1 MKSLF
6 FYLLQVIV
14 VSGILYA
21 YYYVALRNKKFH
33 QYNRFYILGATLA
46 SILIPFL
53 NIPVYFSNEDASAQ
67 WMSALQSLY
76 GQPVVIAVGAAPV
89 EEESIF
95 TWQNL
100 LYAFYGLIAIAGL
113 AKILLSIY
121 RLRKII
127 GQHPAEHLNGI
138 RFINTA
144 EPGTPFSFFRWL
156 FWNNRIELSSQKGE
170 QIFRHEIFHI
180 EQKHSL
186 DTVFMEMVTIVFWIN
201 PFFHIMKKELK
212 AIHEFLADRFAS
224 NETEKWEYA
233 EMLLMQALNTQ
244 YSLVHPFF
252 HNQIKR
258 RIAMITNPQKTS
270 HQYLR
275 KLLVLP
281 LAALLITLFAFSYKE
296 KQANPLPEITILDL
310 PTAITDSVPSKAPY
324 DIKADVINITGDGFN
339 KENQQ
344 IPPTL
349 IIFNGKEY
357 TSEEFKDFTGEKKND
372 VVIDAKYVIS
382 TPANDKKALAK
393 YGEKARGGVLELK
406 GATIDTVPA
415 KKIIN
420 VKLVGTTIQTDKQP
434 LLVLDGVVKENA
446 DYQNTLTKIVPDD
459 IESIT
464 VLKDASAESLYGPKG
479 RNGVLLITT
488 KDGVSG
494 KTQPVIKDD
503 LKDVVV
509 TGYGIKKANID
520 SVTSLRLV
528 PSNQVTKK
536 VAGVQIEKSDT
547 VRTGV
552 MDIVVEERK
561 PKLEEV
567 TVTGYATKKVQGV
580 EVKNT
585 PAEKSKIEEV
595 TVVGYPRAGKVNGV
609 SVSSSQLDVEP
620 AFPGGASAW
629 YNFVSR
635 NVDATAP
642 LKKGAPA
649 GQYTVVVRMKVDKDG
664 RLSDFKAITNHGYG
678 MEDAAIRVLEKSPY
692 WNPGYRNGVAINSY
706 KFQPIVF
713 AVVNE
718 KGEIKGEIPEN
729 TATIYPNPVKDNL
742 SVLFN
747 SKNSRTVGV
756 SIVDM
761 NGKTYTRNSLT
772 LAKGSTTSSI
782 STKDLAPG
790 TYLLRVTGNDDAT
803 QTFKFVKE

>member
-76 GQPVVIAVGAAPV
+76 GQPVVIAVGSAPV

-100 LYAFYGLIAIAGL
+100 LYVFYGLIAIAGL
-113 AKILLSIY
+113 AKIILSIY

-244 YSLVHPFF
+244 HSLVHPFF

-296 KQANPLPEITILDL
+296 KQTDQLPEITILDL
-310 PTAITDSVPSKAPY
+310 PPAMTDTVPAKATY
-324 DIKADVINITGDGFN
+324 EIKADVFTVTGDGFN
-339 KENQQ
+339 KTNQQ
-344 IPPTL
+344 TPPTL
-349 IIFNGKEY
+349 IVFNGKEY
-357 TSEEFKDFTGEKKND
+357 TSDEFKNFTGEKFKD
-372 VVIDAKYVIS
+372 VSIEAKSVVS
-382 TPANDKKALAK
+382 TPANDKNALAK
-393 YGEKARGGVLELK
+393 YGEKARGGVLEFRE
-406 GATIDTVPA
+406 ATLDTVPA
-415 KKIIN
+415 KKLTSIKIT
-420 VKLVGTTIQTDKQP
+420 GTSLQSDKKP
-434 LLVLDGVVKENA
+434 LIVLDGVVKDEGE
-446 DYQNTLTKIVPDD
+446 YQSTLSTIEPDN
-459 IESIT
+459 IEAIT

-479 RNGVLLITT
+479 KNGVLLITT
-488 KDGVSG
+488 KNGISG
-494 KTQPVIKDD
+494 KTQPVVKDD
-503 LKDVVV
+503 LKEVVV
-509 TGYGIKKANID
+509 TGYGVKKANTD
-520 SVTSLRLV
+520 SVINLKIV
-528 PSNQVTKK
+528 PSNQVAKK
-536 VAGVQIEKSDT
+536 LVGLQLEKSDT
-547 VRTGV
+547 VRSGV
-552 MDIVVEERK
+552 ADLVIEERK

-567 TVTGYATKKVQGV
+567 TVVGFATKKAQGV
-580 EVKNT
+580 EIKNV
-585 PAEKSKIEEV
+585 PSEKGKIEEV
-595 TVVGYPRAGKVNGV
+595 TVVGYPRTGKVNGV
-609 SVSSSQLDVEP
+609 SVSSSQLEVEP

-635 NVDATAP
+635 NVDAASP

-664 RLSDFKAITNHGYG
+664 RLSDFKAMTNHGYG
-678 MEDAAIRVLEKSPY
+678 MEDAAIRALEKSPY

-706 KFQPIVF
+706 KLQPIVF

-718 KGEIKGEIPEN
+718 KSEIKGEVSEN

-761 NGKTYTRNSLT
+761 NGKTFTRNSLK

-782 STKDLAPG
+782 STKELAPG
-790 TYLLRVTGNDDAT
+790 TYLLRVSESGEGT

>member
-76 GQPVVIAVGAAPV
+76 GQPVIIAVGGASSA
-89 EEESIF
+89 ENSIF
-95 TWQNL
+95 TWENL
-100 LYAFYGLIAIAGL
+100 LYAFYGVIAIAGL
-113 AKILLSIY
+113 AKIILSIC
-121 RLRKII
+121 RLRKIM

-186 DTVFMEMVTIVFWIN
+186 DAVFMEMVTIIFWIN

-244 YSLVHPFF
+244 HSLVHPFF

-275 KLLVLP
+275 KMLVLP

-296 KQANPLPEITILDL
+296 KQNNPSPEELSIYELQASLVD
-310 PTAITDSVPSKAPY
+310 
-324 DIKADVINITGDGFN
+324 TGDITQVQPVKFTGKNFTITSDTIRT
-339 KENQQ
+339 KMSGAVRPKSTE
-344 IPPTL
+344 PGL
-349 IIFNGKEY
+349 IVFNGKPY
-357 TSEEFKDFTGEKKND
+357 SSREFGEFIESISSAKNLF
-372 VVIDAKYVIS
+372 VHGTEIRE
-382 TPANDKKALAK
+382 TPANDKAAIAK
-393 YGEKARGGVLELK
+393 FGEIAKNGVTEYVD
-406 GATIDTVPA
+406 ASIDTVP
-415 KKIIN
+415 
-420 VKLVGTTIQTDKQP
+420 DKQP
-434 LLVLDGVVKENA
+434 VRIQLTGKPIDTDKRPLIVLDGVVKDGE
-446 DYQNTLTKIVPDD
+446 DYQNTLSQIVPDD
-459 IESIT
+459 IESIS
-464 VLKDASAESLYGPKG
+464 VLKDASAESLYGSKG
-479 RNGVLLITT
+479 KNGVLLIST
-488 KDGVSG
+488 KAGATG
-494 KTQPVIKDD
+494 KLQAANQEIREI
-503 LKDVVV
+503 VV
-509 TGYGIKKANID
+509 TGYSTKRDGID
-520 SVTSLRLV
+520 SSRKLTGLKLDKPETVKGSVQGIVIENKKQKLEGVTVVGVAAKNPREIEIKDV
-528 PSNQVTKK
+528 PAT
-536 VAGVQIEKSDT
+536 
-547 VRTGV
+547 
-552 MDIVVEERK
+552 ER
-561 PKLEEV
+561 KLEEV
-567 TVTGYATKKVQGV
+567 TVVGH
-580 EVKNT
+580 
-585 PAEKSKIEEV
+585 P
-595 TVVGYPRAGKVNGV
+595 TVGRIVA
-609 SVSSSQLDVEP
+609 SSSALEVEP

-635 NVDATAP
+635 NIDANAP

-649 GQYTVVVRMKVDKDG
+649 GQYTVVVRMKVDKNG

-678 MEDAAIRVLEKSPY
+678 MEDAAIPLPNKNPY
-692 WNPGYRNGVAINSY
+692 WNPGYKNGVAINSY
-706 KFQPIVF
+706 KLQPIIF
-713 AVVNE
+713 SIAND
-718 KGEIKGEIPEN
+718 KKDPKIEISEN
-729 TATIYPNPVKDNL
+729 TAVIYPNPVKDKL
-742 SVLFN
+742 SVQFN
-747 SKNSRTVGV
+747 SEKNRTVDL

-761 NGKTYTRNSLT
+761 NGKTYTRSSLK
-772 LAKGSTTSSI
+772 LPKGPTTTSI
-782 STKDLAPG
+782 STADLVPG
-790 TYLLRVTGNDDAT
+790 TYLLRVNGSENDENS
-803 QTFKFVKE
+803 TFKFVKE